1 VYPCYAG
8 TISGVLNP
16 EGTVA
21 LCEVQWEI
29 GNIRD
34 YGWSFAKAWFSE
46 KAVDMRRRIAARE
59 CWCTH
64 SCFMTSSLPFSVKG
78 AAHLARSAFLPS
90 RV

>member
-1 VYPCYAG
+1 M
-8 TISGVLNP
+8 NP
-16 EGTVA
+16 EGTIS

-34 YGWSFAKAWFSE
+34 FGYSFEKAWFSPMARE
-46 KAVDMRRRIAARE
+46 MRRRIAGRE

-78 AAHLARSAFLPS
+78 LGRLAKSALLPAI
-90 RV
+90 